1 MHDAVLLQLS
11 NDSHFQRNVEG
22 ATEMIVAA
30 FKRHLPRIKARVTV
44 GSFAE

>member
-11 NDSHFQRNVEG
+11 NDGKFERNVES
-22 ATEMIVAA
+22 ATEMMIAA
-30 FKRHLPRIKARVTV
+30 YKRHLPSIEARVTV